1 MNNDT
6 TPTTAP
12 RSTRGRQGEEPA
24 ETRASQ
30 TEAGEVSA
38 LARHRDP
45 SLTKKT
51 AEAAKDKAEQ
61 KRPGVEWVRPS
72 ELLASRSARIA
83 GRGIDFQAELARRTR
98 QAPGHVVRGTRSGA
112 RAGTRFVSERARRL
126 PPVSDFGRG
135 PGPSYSWVSRSG
147 IGLG

>member
-1 MNNDT
+1 MNET
-6 TPTTAP
+6 TMPP
-12 RSTRGRQGEEPA
+12 RVMRARREEEPA
-24 ETRASQ
+24 EARTSR

-72 ELLASRSARIA
+72 ELIASRSGRIA
-83 GRGIDFQAELARRTR
+83 GRGIDFEAELARRTR
-98 QAPGHVVRGTRSGA
+98 RAPGQVIRAGHRGV
-112 RAGTRFVSERARRL
+112 RAGTRFVSERARLL
-126 PPVSDFGRG
+126 PPVSDFGRSG
-135 PGPSYSWVSRSG
+135 GPSYSWVSRSG